1 MGDSLILKCKMP
13 SPFIPRIEFKAQR
26 LARSLTPADVACLTK
41 VNRASIERY
50 ERGTQDLVSEKFL
63 KLLDAFGFTIVS
75 KRELNDLRSMSVQP
89 EVEQK
94 ILTPRRAEKKYDG

>member
-1 MGDSLILKCKMP
+1 M
-13 SPFIPRIEFKAQR
+13 FIPRVEFKAER
-26 LARSLTPADVACLTK
+26 LARNLTPADVACLTK

-63 KLLDAFGFTIVS
+63 KLLEAFGFVIIS
-75 KRELNDLRSMSVQP
+75 KRELNDLKSRCVHS

-94 ILTPRRAEKKYDG
+94 VLTPRRAEKKYDG